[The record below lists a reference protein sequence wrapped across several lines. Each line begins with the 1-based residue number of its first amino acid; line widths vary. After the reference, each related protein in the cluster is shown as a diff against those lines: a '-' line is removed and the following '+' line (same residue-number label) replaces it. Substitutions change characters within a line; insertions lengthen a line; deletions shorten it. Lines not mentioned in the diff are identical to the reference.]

1 MFGGDINLLSVDK
14 GAIPRMDEY
23 KLKNALEQFTN
34 DKGAISSYVFNSG
47 SVKRQF
53 LSSGE
58 DQIKEFV
65 KGDGLKWGS
74 SKIGNI
80 YSQAVE
86 RHLVD
91 SLRGEKVWWP
101 GNWVHQPMGQGTKVY
116 GDHEVIEMLY
126 DLEEF
131 SHYS

>member
-1 MFGGDINLLSVDK
+1 MTDVMFGGDINLLSVDK

-58 DQIKEFV
+58 D
-65 KGDGLKWGS
+65 
-74 SKIGNI
+74 
-80 YSQAVE
+80 
-86 RHLVD
+86 
-91 SLRGEKVWWP
+91 
-101 GNWVHQPMGQGTKVY
+101 
-116 GDHEVIEMLY
+116 
-126 DLEEF
+126 
-131 SHYS
+131 